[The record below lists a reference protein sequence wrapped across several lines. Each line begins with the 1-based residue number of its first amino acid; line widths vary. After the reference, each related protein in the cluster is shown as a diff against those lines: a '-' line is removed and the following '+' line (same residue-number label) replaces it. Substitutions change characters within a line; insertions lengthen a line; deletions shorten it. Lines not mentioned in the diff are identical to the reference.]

1 MWLVGVYFLEVVGEL
16 CLSPVGLSLVTKLA
30 PRKVV
35 GMMMGVWFLSIA
47 VGSIIAGYLTRFM
60 EGYSLPNL
68 FGGVGLVAI
77 GAAVVLLLLIKPIK
91 RLMGG
96 VH

>member
-30 PRKVV
+30 PRRVI
-35 GMMMGVWFLSIA
+35 GLMMGVWFLSIA
-47 VGSIIAGYLTRFM
+47 VGSIIAGKMAGFM
-60 EGYSLPNL
+60 ESYPMPKL
-68 FGGVGLVAI
+68 FGSVGMVAV
-77 GAAVVLLLLIKPIK
+77 AASIILALLIRPIRK
-91 RLMGG
+91 LMGG